1 MVTAWC
7 QFCENRGHL
16 PAHHKEYDQ
25 IRLINMY
32 LATEAFNLKTGFKLL
47 TGGKEDFQRIKYVHW
62 RCGLYTSSK
71 EEVPKYHRMQPEW
84 DTSHLGEPEKPAG
97 PDPKRQLNKRIYDL
111 QLKLRT
117 GCTSAGRPY
126 KEHDLNQVREKLQIC
141 YDKKAAMAGVYDPTD
156 SATSTAPSQRSSLAP
171 SQVTTTQ
178 LHTALGEI
186 RFSAPATYQVYKGD
200 RIRNYDWV
208 RTTPFKDCVPKLPL
222 KGTVAPIFQIM
233 GPFIWEYRWVSET
246 PAPTKEE
253 RVAAIMARPTPEQ
266 EDPAVNQ
273 LQQTKA
279 SNYYDGRSPTTRR
292 HATRC

>member
-1 MVTAWC
+1 MYCEYRPCQNSAHTILTYNMVTAWC

-32 LATEAFNLKTGFKLL
+32 LAAEAFNLKTGFKLL

-117 GCTSAGRPY
+117 GCT
-126 KEHDLNQVREKLQIC
+126 
-141 YDKKAAMAGVYDPTD
+141 YDKKKPLWQGYMTPQILQPRQLLHRGHHLRHRK
-156 SATSTAPSQRSSLAP
+156 SQRPSSTRH
-171 SQVTTTQ
+171 S
-178 LHTALGEI
+178 GKSG
-186 RFSAPATYQVYKGD
+186 SAPQRLIK
-200 RIRNYDWV
+200 
-208 RTTPFKDCVPKLPL
+208 
-222 KGTVAPIFQIM
+222 
-233 GPFIWEYRWVSET
+233 S
-246 PAPTKEE
+246 
-253 RVAAIMARPTPEQ
+253 
-266 EDPAVNQ
+266 
-273 LQQTKA
+273 TKA
-279 SNYYDGRSPTTRR
+279 TVFGIMIGFGPLRLRIVCRNCPSKVRSPRYFRSWDPSSGNTAGLVRLLLQLKKRGWQPLWHAPLRNRR
-292 HATRC
+292 IPP